1 MLTPSPTIDGTPKV
15 GSTLTADP
23 GTWGPGATFT
33 YQWLADGQAI
43 DGATTATLQ
52 LSATQYGTRISVQVT
67 GSRTGYEPVMTASN
81 LTAQVAAAD
90 LSSTPV
96 PTITGDVRVG
106 ASVSVTTGTWD
117 DGTTLHY
124 QWFRSG
130 VAITG
135 AKSAT
140 YDVVPADYG
149 STLTVS
155 VTGSKYGYSTVTS
168 TSAAAPVLAGLQT
181 LRPTPVITGKAK
193 VGRTLGVRATYDS
206 GVKLSYAWFAGGKAV
221 GKGKSTLTIGKK
233 LKGKRIWVTVTATK
247 KGYTD
252 VVGTS
257 AKTAKV
263 KKK

>member
-1 MLTPSPTIDGTPKV
+1 M
-15 GSTLTADP
+15 GSTLTTSP
-23 GTWGPGATFT
+23 GTWPEGTTLA
-33 YQWLADGQAI
+33 YQWLADGRAL
-43 DGATTATLQ
+43 DGADDSSLRLTA
-52 LSATQYGTRISVQVT
+52 AEYGMVIGVQVT
-67 GSRTGYEPVMTASN
+67 ATRAGYETVMSGSEVTA
-81 LTAQVAAAD
+81 AVAAGD
-90 LSSTPV
+90 LGATPR
-96 PTITGDVRVG
+96 PTITGTVRVG
-106 ASVSVTTGTWD
+106 TTASAVAGAWDEGVT
-117 DGTTLHY
+117 LSY
-124 QWFRSG
+124 QWLRG
-130 VAITG
+130 GKAIPG

-140 YDVVPADYG
+140 YDVVAADYG
-149 STLTVS
+149 STLTVA
-155 VTGSKYGYSTVTS
+155 VTGSKYGYATVTS
-168 TSAAAPVLAGLQT
+168 TSAASPVLAGLQT